1 MPAEHRTTPS
11 GFSTPAHS
19 SEAAMFSGLEEQVV
33 ARAEHERLGGLA
45 DYVTGYRPTDEE
57 RAALNAAWAGR
68 PP

>member
-1 MPAEHRTTPS
+1 
-11 GFSTPAHS
+11 
-19 SEAAMFSGLEEQVV
+19 MFSGLEEQVV